1 EAPGASIEEEEV
13 QQKGQTDADENE
25 EDTEIDEETEVT
37 EGISETDEAD
47 GSDEAVGMDEEQGE
61 KGEQETEDN
70 KLESGETLS
79 STALA
84 KKEAKEFKNG
94 DRGAEIKD
102 LKKKLTNLGF
112 GRFPSDPSENYG
124 PVTSGVVKEFQA
136 YYNLPQT
143 GIADEA
149 TLAKIN
155 EVLEPPYK
163 NGDRGL
169 KIVEIKENL
178 TNLGFGNFPKSPS
191 IFYGNVTENVVKV
204 FQKHF
209 GLNNTGI
216 ADQHTLN
223 KITEILNTPYQDG
236 NRGKNIKDLKMDLT
250 NLGFGNFPK
259 DPSKNYGPVTTGVVK
274 EFRAYYN
281 LPQTGLGDE
290 VTLAKIKEIL
300 ESPYKNGDRGLQI
313 VEIKKNLTNLG
324 FGNFPKNPS
333 IFYGKVTT
341 TVVKEFQSHF
351 GLKNTGVT
359 DQRTLDKISEILNS
373 PYQDGNSGEEIR
385 ELKIDLTNLA
395 FGKFPSNPSKKYGSV
410 TAGVVKEFQAYYNLP
425 QSGIADT
432 VTLAKIKEV

>member
-1 EAPGASIEEEEV
+1 QSQPNDEETSQEEPIAENTDTESNNNEDIHHQEEAATEDADENLDTDKEAPGASIEEEEV

-204 FQKHF
+204 FQRHF

-274 EFRAYYN
+274 EFQAYYN

-313 VEIKKNLTNLG
+313 V
-324 FGNFPKNPS
+324 
-333 IFYGKVTT
+333 
-341 TVVKEFQSHF
+341 
-351 GLKNTGVT
+351 
-359 DQRTLDKISEILNS
+359 
-373 PYQDGNSGEEIR
+373 
-385 ELKIDLTNLA
+385 
-395 FGKFPSNPSKKYGSV
+395 
-410 TAGVVKEFQAYYNLP
+410 
-425 QSGIADT
+425 
-432 VTLAKIKEV
+432 